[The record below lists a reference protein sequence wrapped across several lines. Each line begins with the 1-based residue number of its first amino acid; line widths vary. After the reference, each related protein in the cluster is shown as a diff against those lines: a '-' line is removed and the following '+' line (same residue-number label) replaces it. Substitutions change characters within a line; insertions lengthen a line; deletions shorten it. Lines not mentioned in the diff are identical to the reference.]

1 MLMTGAKAPLFTL
14 MDSGGKPL
22 SLDDFRGK
30 KVVVYF
36 YPKDD
41 TPGCTVEACSFRDV
55 YDEILAAGAVVL
67 GISPDGQASHE
78 SFRDKYG
85 LPFHLLSD
93 TEHYVA
99 EQYGAWGKTG
109 LHGANGSGIVRC
121 TFVVDAD
128 GFISHVFPLVTPDD
142 HAVEVL
148 LALNA
153 PN

>member
-1 MLMTGAKAPLFTL
+1 MLMKGDRAPLFTL
-14 MDSGGKPL
+14 MNPEGKPI
-22 SLDDFRGK
+22 SLDDFRGS

-41 TPGCTVEACSFRDV
+41 TPGCTIEACSFRDA
-55 YDEILAAGAVVL
+55 YDDILAAGAIVV

-78 SFRDKYG
+78 RFRNKYG

-93 TEHYVA
+93 PSHAVA
-99 EQYGAWGKTG
+99 DAYGAWGRTG
-109 LHGANGSGIVRC
+109 LPGEGGEGILRS

-128 GFISHVFPLVTPDD
+128 GNISHVFPHVTPDD
-142 HAVEVL
+142 HAIEVL

-153 PN
+153 P